1 MDIDK
6 MIKDKT
12 ESFVGNGDYYFEY
25 ITPEDCKKIVEEALK
40 QEQESPINSA
50 SKCYS
55 EKDYL
60 KWVENKAVSMD
71 GLAIEDIPDPYWKKY
86 IEDKK

>member
-40 QEQESPINSA
+40 QERESPIDSA

-55 EKDYL
+55 EKDIDNAYD
-60 KWVENKAVSMD
+60 KGFND
-71 GLAIEDIPDPYWKKY
+71 GNQRDLTSSLIEVL
-86 IEDKK
+86 